1 MYNNDH
7 DNNDRD
13 NNAYLFGPG
22 RGMAIAVLWGVTFWV
37 GLALL
42 IIFLS
47 GCASVVGPKTG
58 FQKTTEEPLHAES
71 GAGITIWK
79 IPIIGIGGWGLN
91 AGGGLP
97 SVIVHQYSYQAQPPA
112 LPYGTPPTPPWVGP
126 IPVDYQTIYQS
137 AWDDPTLVVF
147 KNDSYRKVRIE
158 IDGQR
163 PIVLSPYGA
172 TSDIHLG
179 LGEHRVRLTI
189 EKPTRAHGTLEV
201 VKFFKIRISPCSRSR
216 IIHIYDH

>member
-22 RGMAIAVLWGVTFWV
+22 RGMAIAVLWGAAFRV

-47 GCASVVGPKTG
+47 GCASVVGPKT
-58 FQKTTEEPLHAES
+58 TEEPLRAES
-71 GAGITIWK
+71 GAGVTIWK
-79 IPIIGIGGWGLN
+79 VPVLGIGVWGVSSS
-91 AGGGLP
+91 GQIP
-97 SVIVHQYSYQAQPPA
+97 SVIIHKYDYQAQPPA
-112 LPYGTPPTPPWVGP
+112 LAPGTPPSPPWMTSV
-126 IPVDYQTIYQS
+126 VDYPTIYS
-137 AWDDPTLVVF
+137 SSWDDPTLVVF